1 MHELDE
7 PEPERRRHFFADV
20 LIPGSLAGIAGAF
33 LTGLLALVSAA
44 VVGKD
49 PWLFFKLLSGAI
61 FRDASL
67 PQLHGGAAF
76 WGVALLLAVSGG
88 LGVAFAL
95 VLPRGGSAMVSVF
108 LGAGF
113 GLFSYLLFV
122 QFLLWADPLLEQ
134 ALPQEALF
142 PYVLLLGCCL
152 GLVAPLRRWIRPAA
166 ALLERTGYSS

>member
-1 MHELDE
+1 MHQVDE

-20 LIPGSLAGIAGAF
+20 LVPGSLAGMAGGF
-33 LTGLLALVSAA
+33 LTGILALASAA
-44 VVGKD
+44 VLGKD
-49 PWLFFKLLSGAI
+49 PWLVFKLLAGTI

-67 PQLHGGAAF
+67 AQLHGGAAF

-95 VLPRGGSAMVSVF
+95 LLPRGGSAMVSLF

-113 GLFSYLLFV
+113 GLVSYLVFV
-122 QFLLWADPLLEQ
+122 QLLLWADPLLEH

-142 PYVLLLGCCL
+142 PYVVLLGCCL
-152 GLVAPLRRWIRPAA
+152 GLVAPLRRWSRPVGM
-166 ALLERTGYSS
+166 LLH